1 VTTVGRAADE
11 FEFTLPAMSQDH
23 YGWGEDRRE
32 LACESCGAVI
42 AISPD
47 ALTSTCPFCGS
58 HHVLAR
64 EPAEDVLRPTAL
76 IPFVVDRERLQGLVR
91 NWLGSGWMHPPELQR
106 IRGLRDLVGIYLPY
120 WTFSAR
126 VRADWNA
133 EVGTEETQRYRDG
146 GEWRTRRV
154 LRWHWR
160 AGHVERTI
168 EDRLVAGTA
177 RVSARLLGGIAP
189 FELRD
194 LVDYHQGC
202 LAGWQA
208 KAYDIRLREAWA
220 TAKQDI
226 RDLIMRACH
235 EDAGSTHVR
244 NLKTVADF
252 DEERWRYIL
261 LPVYLASYPFEGRTF
276 QLMVNGQTGKIAG
289 QKPVAWIRVW
299 LATAALLAP
308 GACLG
313 LLGLL
318 TLALG
323 GIGLI
328 GLALGFVLF
337 AAGLVGAVFLFRRAQ
352 LAEEL

>member
-1 VTTVGRAADE
+1 
-11 FEFTLPAMSQDH
+11 MS
-23 YGWGEDRRE
+23 
-32 LACESCGAVI
+32 
-42 AISPD
+42 
-47 ALTSTCPFCGS
+47 
-58 HHVLAR
+58 
-64 EPAEDVLRPTAL
+64 
-76 IPFVVDRERLQGLVR
+76 
-91 NWLGSGWMHPPELQR
+91 
-106 IRGLRDLVGIYLPY
+106 
-120 WTFSAR
+120 
-126 VRADWNA
+126 
-133 EVGTEETQRYRDG
+133 
-146 GEWRTRRV
+146 
-154 LRWHWR
+154 
-160 AGHVERTI
+160 
-168 EDRLVAGTA
+168 
-177 RVSARLLGGIAP
+177 RLLDRIAP
-189 FELRD
+189 FDLRG

-208 KAYDIRLREAWA
+208 KAYDVRLREAWA

-226 RDLIMRACH
+226 RDLITQACH
-235 EDAGSTHVR
+235 EDAGSAHVR
-244 NLKTVADF
+244 NLVVVADF

-289 QKPVAWIRVW
+289 QRPVAWIRVW

-323 GIGLI
+323 GIGLL

-352 LAEEL
+352 AAEEL